1 MALSSSWSLLIGP
14 VEPGSATDFT
24 NRMFGGVVNQ
34 SVQPGSIGRG
44 SFTFRLNNYDGALT
58 PGGGG
63 TYSTVDWFSQG
74 VFLTSSIISSIYG
87 TNSVPVFHGIVTGF
101 DFFDDGKN
109 SYVDL
114 TALDSWTIAG
124 RTKQT
129 TTVVNMTSA
138 SPAPASAINFAVF
151 GNYGFPATMFPSL
164 GVVSAD
170 PVTNSTVVITEL
182 SSQTTPTGG
191 GNENGTIYGCAN
203 DSAQLTNLTFADFLN
218 QAILPAN
225 ISVAWPTTIDKQNLG
240 YDYCVHQLSII
251 SRGLS
256 IAYTS
261 PWFQTQQFTNQGVA
275 AAQIAFNSIT
285 RGFNIDELIN
295 TATIQYTT
303 SSDTTT
309 STVTNSSSINKYGAR
324 AVSYTSM
331 MGGYPYSSL
340 GLPTPQQSNEIAT
353 EWVNRYSTTRFVPDG
368 LTTSFKTAFSNV
380 VNEQIFWIYFSRLM
394 DIRRGMWNKAIVTA
408 KGNNGVTQTTE
419 STISGRQIKISPAD
433 TELNFQLVD
442 HADNHSFYLDIDNLD
457 EDRIL

>member
-1 MALSSSWSLLIGP
+1 MALSYSWTLAIGP
-14 VEPGSATDFT
+14 VAPGAATDFT

-44 SFTFRLNNYDGALT
+44 SFNFRLNNYDGALT

-101 DFFDDGKN
+101 DFYDDGKN

-129 TTVVNMTSA
+129 NTVAYYSA
-138 SPAPASAINFAVF
+138 APAPAEAIQQATV

-170 PVTNSTVVITEL
+170 PATNSTTVITEL
-182 SSQTTPTGG
+182 SGQTTPSGG
-191 GNENGTIYGCAN
+191 GNELGTIYGCDN
-203 DSAQLTNLTFADFLN
+203 GVAQLTNLTFADFLN

-225 ISVAWPTTIDKQNLG
+225 ISVAWPTTIDRQTLG
-240 YDYCVHQLSII
+240 FTYCVHNLSII

-256 IAYTS
+256 ISYSS
-261 PWFQTQQFTNQGVA
+261 PWFQTQLFTNQNIA

-295 TATIQYTT
+295 AATIQYTT

-309 STVTNSSSINKYGAR
+309 STVTDGASINKYGAR

-331 MGGYPYSSL
+331 MGGYPYGSL
-340 GLPTPQQSNEIAT
+340 GLPTPQQSSTIAT

-380 VNEQIFWIYFSRLM
+380 VNEQIFWVYFSRLM
-394 DIRRGMWNKAIVTA
+394 DIRRGMWNKAVVVA

-433 TELNFQLVD
+433 TELNIQLVN